1 MMSTYVTE
9 QEYYD
14 WVATEPLSDPCVDA
28 ENCAHIA
35 KYSLH
40 YWGCMLAAGK
50 DAVAMRKEERARA

>member
-1 MMSTYVTE
+1 MSNRVTE
-9 QEYYD
+9 QQYWD
-14 WVATEPLSDPCVDA
+14 WAASEPLSDAGVDA

-50 DAVAMRKEERARA
+50 DAVVMRKEERARA